1 LLESKIQTLQGEIK
15 EQEETLER
23 MTKTSKSSKGNQQQ
37 LEQEEIRA
45 AAAQRKSDKINAEVD
60 SLKVCFKF

>member
-45 AAAQRKSDKINAEVD
+45 VAAQRKSDKINAEVD